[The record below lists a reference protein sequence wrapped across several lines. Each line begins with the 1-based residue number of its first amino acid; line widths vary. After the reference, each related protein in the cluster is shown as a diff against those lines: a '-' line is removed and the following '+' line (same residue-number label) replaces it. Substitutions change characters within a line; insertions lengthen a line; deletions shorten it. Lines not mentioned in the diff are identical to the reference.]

1 MSEAD
6 LAHLRDEALRLVED
20 ALKKPPTELKSE
32 VDDAERAVAVLRDA
46 WIDHLRAQPTPW
58 VRNNLDMTNV
68 SLSLIVGL
76 EYPMGGLQRDMLDQA
91 RQALERVE
99 VEPPAD

>member
-6 LAHLRDEALRLVED
+6 LAHLRAEALRLLED
-20 ALKKPPTELKSE
+20 ALKKRSTELKSE

-46 WIDHLRAQPTPW
+46 WIDRLRAHPMPW
-58 VRNNLDMTNV
+58 LRQNLDVTNV

-99 VEPPAD
+99 VEPPTE